1 MQKLFKAG
9 FIVPILS
16 LLLLANAPARA
27 DAFASTINSFR
38 NAGESGRFFDTAYGY
53 AVFGQ
58 LPDGISF
65 VGMAVIVASGVGLA
79 VHERRRHAHL

>member
-16 LLLLANAPARA
+16 LLLLVNAPARA

-38 NAGESGRFFDTAYGY
+38 NAGESGKFFDTAYGY
-53 AVFGQ
+53 AVFPTIGRIGS
-58 LPDGISF
+58 LSAGSMWETPP
-65 VGMAVIVASGVGLA
+65 
-79 VHERRRHAHL
+79 